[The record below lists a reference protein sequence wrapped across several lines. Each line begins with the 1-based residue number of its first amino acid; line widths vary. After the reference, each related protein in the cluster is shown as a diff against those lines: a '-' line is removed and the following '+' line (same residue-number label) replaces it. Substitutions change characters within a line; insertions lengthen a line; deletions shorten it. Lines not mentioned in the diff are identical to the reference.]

1 MSTVEKYRLEVLA
14 RLADTVHQRRT
25 MSAEKSYTAQLIG
38 RGLPVCAKK
47 LGEEAVEVAIA
58 AALGDRKALTAE
70 VADLMFHLTVL
81 LEAADLPLADVMA
94 ELERREGVSGIVE
107 KASRK

>member
-1 MSTVEKYRLEVLA
+1 MDKHRLEVLA
-14 RLADTVHQRRT
+14 RLADTVHQRRMT
-25 MSAEKSYTAQLIG
+25 SAETSYTAQLIG

-58 AALGDRKALTAE
+58 AAMGDRRALTGE
-70 VADLMFHLTVL
+70 VADLLFHLTVL
-81 LEAADLPLADVMA
+81 LEAADIPIADVMA

-107 KASRK
+107 KAGRK